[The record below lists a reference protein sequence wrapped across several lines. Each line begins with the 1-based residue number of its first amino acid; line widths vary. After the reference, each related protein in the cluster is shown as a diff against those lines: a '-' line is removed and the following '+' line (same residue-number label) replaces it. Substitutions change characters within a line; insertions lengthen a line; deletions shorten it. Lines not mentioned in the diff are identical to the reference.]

1 MIDIYN
7 TLMWPFLIDFNF
19 NPNVS
24 LNPQTIEKLRDWVI
38 AIFILLLIV
47 RGFFLIFKEREK
59 ITELLIEFISFKEG
73 NRSDKV

>member
-1 MIDIYN
+1 
-7 TLMWPFLIDFNF
+7 MWPFLIDFNF